1 MQGSRQRGSG
11 KDPDQR
17 REVSPPFRL
26 TVSTF
31 IRAAPGLPKGV
42 CYHVGV
48 PSFEPAYLRLLTSSD
63 LRTRAEAAREHLM
76 ACDLCARHCGID
88 RFEHLGFCRTGPLAW
103 VASFGPHHGEEHPL
117 SGWSGSGTVFFS
129 RCNLRCIYC
138 QNHTISQ
145 RYTGRPMTAAE
156 LAGMFLALQ
165 EQGCHNLNLV
175 SPTHVVAA
183 ILPALALAAE
193 RGLSLP
199 IVYNTGGYDSLEA
212 LELLDGVVDIY
223 MPDMKYDDAAVSR
236 RLSHAAVYPQ
246 ANRQAVRAMHRQ
258 VGDLVVNPRGL
269 AERGLLV
276 RHLVLPGGL
285 AGTEGIVRFLAS
297 EISRDTYLNLMDQY
311 RPAYLA
317 RGHRVLKRPLPS
329 REFRT
334 AVETAKRAGLRRL
347 SGITV
352 P

>member
-17 REVSPPFRL
+17 PKIPPDFRL
-26 TVSTF
+26 
-31 IRAAPGLPKGV
+31 AAACIQSVPGLPKGV

-48 PSFEPAYLRLLTSSD
+48 PPFEPAYLRLLISGE
-63 LRTRAEAAREHLM
+63 LRARAEAAREHLA
-76 ACDLCARHCGID
+76 ACDLCARRCGLN
-88 RFEHLGFCRTGPLAW
+88 RFEQLGFCRTGPLAW

-117 SGWSGSGTVFFS
+117 SGWNGSGTVFFS
-129 RCNLRCIYC
+129 RCNLRCIFC

-145 RYTGRPMTAAE
+145 RYAGRPMTAAE
-156 LAGMFLALQ
+156 LAGVFLALQ
-165 EQGCHNLNLV
+165 EEGCHNLNLV

-183 ILPALALAAE
+183 ILPALVLAAE
-193 RGLSLP
+193 KGLRLP
-199 IVYNTGGYDSLEA
+199 IVYNSGGYDSPEA
-212 LELLDGVVDIY
+212 LDLLDGVVDIY

-246 ANRQAVRAMHRQ
+246 ANRQAVRAMQHQ
-258 VGDLVVNPRGL
+258 VGNLRINNDGL

-285 AGTEGIVRFLAS
+285 AGTEGVLQFLAS
-297 EISRDTYLNLMDQY
+297 EISRETYLNLMDQY
-311 RPAYLA
+311 RPTYLA
-317 RGHRVLKRPLPS
+317 RGHPLLRQPLQR
-329 REFRT
+329 REFQA
-334 AVETAKRAGLRRL
+334 AVEMARRAGLHRL

>member
-1 MQGSRQRGSG
+1 
-11 KDPDQR
+11 
-17 REVSPPFRL
+17 VPP
-26 TVSTF
+26 
-31 IRAAPGLPKGV
+31 
-42 CYHVGV
+42 
-48 PSFEPAYLRLLTSSD
+48 FEPAYLRLLASGE
-63 LRTRAEAAREHLM
+63 LRARAEAAREHLA
-76 ACDLCARHCGID
+76 ACDLCARHCGIN

-138 QNHTISQ
+138 QNHAISQ
-145 RYTGRPMTAAE
+145 RFAGRQMTAAE
-156 LAGMFLALQ
+156 LAGVFLAVQ
-165 EQGCHNLNLV
+165 EEGCHNLNLV

-183 ILPALALAAE
+183 ILPALVLAAE
-193 RGLSLP
+193 KGLRLP

-212 LELLDGVVDIY
+212 LELIEGVVDIY

-246 ANRQAVRAMHRQ
+246 ANREAVRAMHRQ
-258 VGDLVVNPRGL
+258 VGDLMVNSYGL

-285 AGTEGIVRFLAS
+285 AGTAGVVRFLAS
-297 EISRDTYLNLMDQY
+297 EISRETYLNLMDQY
-311 RPAYLA
+311 RPTYLA
-317 RGHRVLKRPLPS
+317 RGHPLLRQPLQR
-329 REFRT
+329 REFQA
-334 AVETAKRAGLRRL
+334 AVEMAKRAGLHRL

-352 P
+352 A